1 MPSIPFSVISF
12 SHIIYLIKKGFEI
25 IGECLCMVI
34 NIELGSVNTSGG
46 LVIRPWPEDK
56 TKPVNKCN
64 NNNMDN
70 NKK

>member
-1 MPSIPFSVISF
+1 
-12 SHIIYLIKKGFEI
+12 
-25 IGECLCMVI
+25 MVV
-34 NIELGSVNTSGG
+34 NIELGSVNTFGG
-46 LVIRPWPEDK
+46 LEIRPCPEDK